1 MESSILY
8 FPYIH
13 LPDNNWLYRSLLYW
27 DTIGTII
34 PVEYK
39 IPKHSLTHQLFDLKL
54 AEPIHPEPFIYA
66 YDVKTFTE
74 SFIELIDDEQY
85 PVKPGALS
93 RGDNT
98 TRIHISKMIDIAEK
112 LEERGLAKMTQ
123 WPWCKVESYTAGK
136 FMAYLAGVVGGETK
150 MTPATDSLEELSH
163 FISIS
168 PEEQLL
174 EKSLADERVKV
185 LDSIL
190 PVPSRKP
197 DLKRLAAFKERH
209 RDELVNFR
217 KHIEN
222 FLLELESTPTQAL
235 KARKMDRFKSDFEEE
250 IGKLEKLI
258 EENRLSRPKLG
269 SILSLSSASF
279 GTIAATLATGQGAL
293 FGAVAAALGLAGAAH
308 STYKSF
314 KEAEEQIKHSFAAY
328 ALKYDF

>member
-13 LPDNNWLYRSLLYW
+13 LPDNKWLYRSLLYW

-34 PVEYK
+34 PGAYK
-39 IPKHSLTHQLFDLKL
+39 IPRHSLTHQLFDLEL
-54 AEPIHPEPFIYA
+54 AKPIHPEDVIYGHGIN
-66 YDVKTFTE
+66 FTE
-74 SFIELIDDEQY
+74 SFIEFIDDEQY

-93 RGDNT
+93 RGENT
-98 TRIHISKMIDIAEK
+98 TRIHISKMRDIARE
-112 LEERGLAKMTQ
+112 LEERGLAKMPHP
-123 WPWCKVESYTAGK
+123 PWCKVESYTAGK
-136 FMAYLAGVVGGETK
+136 FMAYLAGVVGGKTK
-150 MTPATDSLEELSH
+150 MTPATDSLEELLN

-190 PVPSRKP
+190 PVPSHKP
-197 DLKRLAAFKERH
+197 DLKRLATFKEHH
-209 RDELVNFR
+209 RDELVSFR

-222 FLLELESTPTQAL
+222 FLLELEGDPTQAL

-250 IGKLEKLI
+250 INRLEKLI

-269 SILSLSSASF
+269 SILSLSSVSF
-279 GTIAATLATGQGAL
+279 GIVAATLATGQGAL
-293 FGAVAAALGLAGAAH
+293 FGAVAATLCLAGAAH
-308 STYKSF
+308 STYKRI
-314 KEAEEQIKHSFAAY
+314 KEVEGQVKHSFAAY

>member
-150 MTPATDSLEELSH
+150 MTPATDSLE
-163 FISIS
+163 
-168 PEEQLL
+168 
-174 EKSLADERVKV
+174 
-185 LDSIL
+185 
-190 PVPSRKP
+190 
-197 DLKRLAAFKERH
+197 
-209 RDELVNFR
+209 
-217 KHIEN
+217 
-222 FLLELESTPTQAL
+222 
-235 KARKMDRFKSDFEEE
+235 
-250 IGKLEKLI
+250 
-258 EENRLSRPKLG
+258 
-269 SILSLSSASF
+269 
-279 GTIAATLATGQGAL
+279 
-293 FGAVAAALGLAGAAH
+293 
-308 STYKSF
+308 
-314 KEAEEQIKHSFAAY
+314 
-328 ALKYDF
+328 